1 VYRSDAVTLAPR
13 HRSLAEQPPAAPR
26 GPQRLGRLVRGLA
39 DSLVLDPVAEP
50 EVGPYVYTAAIHT
63 KADLVSSLVGI
74 ACLARELGFQLHP
87 ETCYADDGLSASWH
101 AGHDEWP
108 LSLSVDCHA
117 RRQTVAI
124 ALSGFDHDL
133 TFTWFQRV
141 EASLFG
147 PC

>member
-1 VYRSDAVTLAPR
+1 M
-13 HRSLAEQPPAAPR
+13 
-26 GPQRLGRLVRGLA
+26 RGLA

-63 KADLVSSLVGI
+63 KADLVSSLAGI
-74 ACLARELGFQLHP
+74 ACLARELGFLLHP

-101 AGHDEWP
+101 AGHDQWP
-108 LSLSVDCHA
+108 LSLSVDCNV

-133 TFTWFQRV
+133 TFSWFQRV